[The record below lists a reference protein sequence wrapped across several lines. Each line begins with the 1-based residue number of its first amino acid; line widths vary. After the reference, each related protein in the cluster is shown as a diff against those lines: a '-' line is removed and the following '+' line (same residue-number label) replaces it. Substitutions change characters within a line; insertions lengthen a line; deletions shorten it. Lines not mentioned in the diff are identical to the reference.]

1 MSAVTWPL
9 QRAVLLRARIPVWA
23 ALCPGTP
30 NARRAAA
37 LRAPTSVVHPG
48 DPGAS
53 GRGAS
58 GRDPG
63 ASGRDP
69 GLSGRG
75 ARRARGA
82 SPRHPE
88 PALFGFEVDVLHHD
102 LVWSILFF
110 AERYVGDQIISPTSP
125 VGDWR
130 SGYEHQKG
138 ASFRDLANFLYR
150 SSVLWRALDTHFL

>member
-9 QRAVLLRARIPVWA
+9 QRAVSLRARIPVWA

-88 PALFGFEVDVLHHD
+88 PVCLDSKLMYLYFEG
-102 LVWSILFF
+102 WSFF
-110 AERYVGDQIISPTSP
+110 SRRYVGDQIISPLRLSATGEVDMNTKRAP
-125 VGDWR
+125 
-130 SGYEHQKG
+130 
-138 ASFRDLANFLYR
+138 ASEI
-150 SSVLWRALDTHFL
+150 